1 MPRGNGHRG
10 HRQGQPPPP
19 NLAPCTPLSTHVP
32 TQWPWRGRYDVFG
45 NIPTYFLC
53 AESIQA
59 TERPP
64 TTERDTHA
72 PFAVLPR
79 TPPF

>member
-45 NIPTYFLC
+45 NIPDIANL
-53 AESIQA
+53 S
-59 TERPP
+59 
-64 TTERDTHA
+64 HL
-72 PFAVLPR
+72 FAG
-79 TPPF
+79 TPYGS